1 MEHVHRHNTAVL
13 TVPNS
18 STEAFDA
25 ANKGSM
31 ANLSSIESQLFPYEK
46 TRQVAVPDL
55 DTYRQAYK
63 ARFGDW
69 QNDPVAKAN
78 LDRLVSFLQ
87 QRAEE
92 GARKLAR
99 KSAGNARSAK

>member
-18 STEAFDA
+18 SAEAFDA

-31 ANLSSIESQLFPYEK
+31 SNLSSIEAQLFPYEK
-46 TRQVAVPDL
+46 KRQVTVPDL

-63 ARFGDW
+63 DRFGDW

-78 LDRLVSFLQ
+78 LDRLVAFLQ
-87 QRAEE
+87 KRADE
-92 GARKLAR
+92 GAKKLAR
-99 KSAGNARSAK
+99 KPAGNARSAK